1 MMVVELLSGQGQ
13 RWRWERLS
21 FELPQEVKDRI
32 KAIPLSQVGSSED
45 LVLWKR
51 SKDGEFSVKSAYL
64 ANISQDPAFT
74 FHGAWIWKLDVLP
87 KIANF
92 LWLCI
97 YKSVPVKDI
106 LASRG
111 IIEDRIYPLCKNQP
125 ETIEHLF
132 RECDFA

>member
-1 MMVVELLSGQGQ
+1 MGLITHPHTSYNQSNWG
-13 RWRWERLS
+13 
-21 FELPQEVKDRI
+21 I
-32 KAIPLSQVGSSED
+32 T
-45 LVLWKR
+45 
-51 SKDGEFSVKSAYL
+51 
-64 ANISQDPAFT
+64 ANISQDPART

-97 YKSVPVKDI
+97 HKSVLVKDV

-111 IIEDRIYPLCKNQP
+111 IIEDKTCPLCKNQP
-125 ETIEHLF
+125 ETIENLL